1 MYRIGRPRPPGGGRK
16 AAVMRQRRTD
26 DGPASGGGADGRRLD
41 GRAVARQ
48 TGGWGEAAGRTG
60 GELASGGGADSR
72 GAADRIRRRAILA
85 GATVDRRSSVCRSTR
100 PTTMPAPERL
110 EPPFYFTKLSI
121 ENVRAFGEKQELKL
135 ADEEGRPAPWTL
147 IVGDNGVGKTTLLQ
161 CLAWM
166 RPRFNPPPD
175 ETGGSPANRGE
186 PAARPIEPELAAEVD
201 NDVLEALV
209 RSGKETPARLEARRA
224 DGIGTAD
231 CETADSEAPAR
242 LEACLSD
249 GVELRTQ
256 AEGRPDRL
264 STSFS
269 VERADGRVTNVAPDG
284 EPADA
289 EAMKDVQ
296 EPFVLGYGAGRHPTV
311 GAEMNAVAT
320 GPVESLFGV
329 KAGLHDAEERLQLL
343 DYSSLKGDSKATQQL
358 GSLKKAIVAMLPDVR
373 DPGDIEIG
381 LQRER
386 SDPSRPVGVHVETPY
401 GKVPLDRVSLGYR
414 TMFAWIV
421 DIAWRLLDRYP
432 ESTTPLHEPA
442 IVLVDEI
449 DLHLHPRWQ
458 RDIRKT
464 LVEHFPRV
472 QFITTAHSPLMAQ
485 SALDANLAVVR
496 RSGDRAEIVN
506 DPLVI
511 KEWRLDQLVT
521 SVLFGLDSARS
532 PVVAEKRRRRAELLM
547 KSALSPAER
556 DELNDLNEWALE
568 MPTAESSGDDEAMA
582 IIRRAAA
589 ELRSRGE
596 TP

>member
-1 MYRIGRPRPPGGGRK
+1 
-16 AAVMRQRRTD
+16 
-26 DGPASGGGADGRRLD
+26 
-41 GRAVARQ
+41 
-48 TGGWGEAAGRTG
+48 
-60 GELASGGGADSR
+60 
-72 GAADRIRRRAILA
+72 
-85 GATVDRRSSVCRSTR
+85 
-100 PTTMPAPERL
+100 MPAPERL
-110 EPPFYFTKLSI
+110 EPPFYFTNLSI

-135 ADEEGRPAPWTL
+135 ADEDGRPARWTL
-147 IVGDNGVGKTTLLQ
+147 VVGDNGVGKTTLLQ
-161 CLAWM
+161 CLARM
-166 RPRFNPPPD
+166 RPRFNSPPD
-175 ETGGSPANRGE
+175 DSGRTPGKQSE
-186 PAARPIEPELAAEVD
+186 PAAQPIEPELAAEED
-201 NDVLEALV
+201 NEVLAALV
-209 RSGKETPARLEARRA
+209 RSGNETTARLEAR
-224 DGIGTAD
+224 
-231 CETADSEAPAR
+231 
-242 LEACLSD
+242 LSD
-249 GVELRTQ
+249 GVKLGVQ
-256 AEGRPDRL
+256 GDGRPVRL

-269 VERADGRVTNVAPDG
+269 IERADGRITDVTPGGV
-284 EPADA
+284 PAEAEAVNDA
-289 EAMKDVQ
+289 E
-296 EPFVLGYGAGRHPTV
+296 EPLVLGYGAGRHPTV

-320 GPVESLFGV
+320 GSVESLFAV
-329 KAGLHDAEERLQLL
+329 AARLRDAEELLHQLE
-343 DYSSLKGDSKATQQL
+343 YSSLKNGPGAAAQL
-358 GSLKKAIVAMLPDVR
+358 DNLKKAIAAMLPDV
-373 DPGDIEIG
+373 GNAQDIEIG
-381 LQRER
+381 LLRGR
-386 SDPSRPVGVHVETPY
+386 SDSSRPGGVHVKTPY
-401 GKVPLDRVSLGYR
+401 GGKVPLDRVSLGYR

-596 TP
+596 TS